1 MESYKGDVSMMS
13 KIRQYAQSAKGR
25 AVMVLGTLAM
35 VLVATFVV
43 AAIPAHA
50 GADATFTPLV
60 TLITN
65 YMTGSLGLLL
75 SLAGAL
81 FGLVSVLSGRYGQMA
96 AGFAMAAGFFYI
108 PNILP
113 TIVAGLV

>member
-1 MESYKGDVSMMS
+1 MMS
-13 KIRQYAQSAKGR
+13 KIRNYAQSAKGR
-25 AVMVLGTLAM
+25 VVMLLGTLAM
-35 VLVATFVV
+35 VAVATFVV

-60 TLITN
+60 TLVTG

-108 PNILP
+108 PAILP

>member
-1 MESYKGDVSMMS
+1 MMS
-13 KIRQYAQSAKGR
+13 AMRKYVSTIKGR
-25 AVMVLGTLAM
+25 GLFVMGMVAM
-35 VLVATFVV
+35 VAVATFIV
-43 AAIPAHA
+43 AAIPAFA

-60 TLITN
+60 TLITG

-81 FGLVSVLSGRYGQMA
+81 FGLVSVLSGHYGQMA
-96 AGFAMAAGFFYI
+96 AGFAMAAGFFYV
-108 PNILP
+108 PTILP

>member
-1 MESYKGDVSMMS
+1 MKSTICAFAKSV
-13 KIRQYAQSAKGR
+13 KGR
-25 AVMVLGTLAM
+25 MAMVLGTVAM
-35 VLVATFVV
+35 VAVATIVV

-108 PNILP
+108 PTILP

>member
-1 MESYKGDVSMMS
+1 MS
-13 KIRQYAQSAKGR
+13 SCRDYANRFKRR
-25 AVMVLGTLAM
+25 ALVMLGLLAM
-35 VLVATFVV
+35 VAVATFVV
-43 AAIPAHA
+43 GIVPSHA

-60 TLITN
+60 TLITG

-96 AGFAMAAGFFYI
+96 AGFAMAAGFFYV
-108 PNILP
+108 PTILP

>member
-1 MESYKGDVSMMS
+1 MMS
-13 KIRQYAQSAKGR
+13 KIRHYTERVQGR
-25 AVMVLGTLAM
+25 ALMLLGTVAM

-43 AAIPAHA
+43 AAIPAYA

-60 TLITN
+60 TLVTN

-108 PNILP
+108 PTILP